1 MPNKTWI
8 FTLAAL
14 TAATA
19 QARGVE
25 YECDDGSAMSGYRI
39 RVVELTKEIQEVLVL
54 KKKNGSATLVEDRK
68 LRRVGDRYEFA
79 KGGKRLS
86 LRKTNVDSAGN
97 FTGTFTLP
105 GKRGVVKTSC
115 APVETISL

>member
-8 FTLAAL
+8 YTLAAL

-25 YECDDGSAMSGYRI
+25 YECDDGSATSGYRI
-39 RVVELTKEIQEVLVL
+39 RIVELSKEIQEVLVL

-68 LRRVGDRYEFA
+68 LRRVGDRFESA
-79 KGGKRLS
+79 KGGKRLTLKKS
-86 LRKTNVDSAGN
+86 NADSAGN

-105 GKRGVVKTSC
+105 GKRGAVKTAC
-115 APVETISL
+115 GKVETISL